1 MKAKIV
7 LLLSI
12 MMLASV
18 NAFAW
23 NDYKGSINEKQA
35 KKAKEIEFRTPGN
48 YKLESK
54 YDKRGYILVDT
65 DINFGLRAKDIL
77 DISIYDAGVAGDYG
91 YRNFGFISYQKPYI
105 DNSNGKIIIFGNA
118 YCQLKENEPALE
130 NYPIFITIEPVVEGR
145 YATYFF
151 RVYKDSM
158 KSDPVVER
166 PLYNCKFIDKDDNYR
181 DAESIAEG
189 LEYFWICLE
198 KNLLN

>member
-35 KKAKEIEFRTPGN
+35 KKAKEIEFRIPGDF
-48 YKLESK
+48 KVESE
-54 YDKRGYILVDT
+54 YDKRGYILADSKIIFHFM
-65 DINFGLRAKDIL
+65 DKERLHIMIA
-77 DISIYDAGVAGDYG
+77 DAGDDRYSNYG
-91 YRNFGFISYQKPYI
+91 HISFYTPYI
-105 DNSNGKIIIFGNA
+105 KNIEGKIIIFGNS
-118 YCQLKENEPALE
+118 YCRLKENEPALE
-130 NYPIFITIEPVVEGR
+130 NYPIFITIEPVIEGR

-158 KSDPVVER
+158 KSDPVVEK
-166 PLYNCKFIDKDDNYR
+166 PLYSCKFIDKNHNYR

-189 LEYFWICLE
+189 LEYVWLWLE
-198 KNLLN
+198 NRFK

>member
-35 KKAKEIEFRTPGN
+35 KKAKEIEFRIPGD
-48 YKLESK
+48 YKVESE
-54 YDKRGYILVDT
+54 YDKRGYFLADSEIKFFLYHK
-65 DINFGLRAKDIL
+65 NHL
-77 DISIYDAGVAGDYG
+77 DISISDAGDDG
-91 YRNFGFISYQKPYI
+91 YRNFGFISYEKPYI
-105 DNSNGKIIIFGNA
+105 KNDNGKIIIFGNG
-118 YCQLKENEPALE
+118 YCRLKENEPALE

-158 KSDPVVER
+158 KSDPVVEK
-166 PLYNCKFIDKDDNYR
+166 PLYSCKFIDKNHNYR

-198 KNLLN
+198 KNLLC